1 MTIVFG
7 IIIAVTVGAGVAAM
21 AMRHLVHCALCLALS
36 LAGLAALYLR
46 LHAEFVGFAQVL
58 VYVGAVAILIVFAVF
73 LTRGMEASLRV
84 TLSPGWGTGIG
95 VAGVVLALLTGA
107 VITSGVLVPGRQ
119 SPVEATVRQI
129 GDQLM
134 TRYVLPLQ
142 ITGLLLTAALI
153 GAIVLAMAERRGK

>member
-84 TLSPGWGTGIG
+84 TLSPGW
-95 VAGVVLALLTGA
+95 
-107 VITSGVLVPGRQ
+107 
-119 SPVEATVRQI
+119 VR
-129 GDQLM
+129 G
-134 TRYVLPLQ
+134 
-142 ITGLLLTAALI
+142 
-153 GAIVLAMAERRGK
+153 